1 MDRPNNASCLRRQNS
16 LPAKLKRR
24 SSMLRTRLPGMKSNP
39 YVGSFRHSPPT
50 SVRSIDLADVD
61 VQQNYDY
68 SALNIGG
75 LRPVPMKSSPYV
87 GWFRHSPPSNI
98 HFHKVDRQHRLL
110 LERCHQLAMILET
123 LPPCNNSSNKTGS
136 PKLSEIINGRLLG
149 GGKEGQYPHKTSSLD
164 HTHLLSSIKSAL
176 EESSTESSS
185 ATIKILARLGS
196 WFLFPLAYDAE
207 SCGYKHHHVCDN
219 DKILSL
225 FPPKNTNNNTTR
237 NDDDSDYD
245 DSDEDNSTDDSDE
258 DDDDDT
264 DGSCSVLSDYDRCI
278 PTQVPT
284 TPPQLLAA
292 KHSQPLD
299 ISVSDIAQAYYTHQ
313 ITEELGFVD
322 DGNQRLDYVITQM
335 DIARMAR
342 NASRHLDVDSILNL
356 PTVTYHD
363 AVKKNNNQRAP
374 SGPTLEEESRDEA
387 WSWMMV
393 QEGTK
398 STDRPSS
405 SDHDS
410 SNSTSSTSRQAEE
423 DQADVCVICLEHF
436 MDGDRL
442 RVLPCDHSFHVG
454 CIDRWLSGSHSHE
467 ACFTSGCPTCKKRP
481 NYLESSSSDGSV
493 PSWAFARLGDALA
506 NQASSSSTP

>member
-1 MDRPNNASCLRRQNS
+1 
-16 LPAKLKRR
+16 
-24 SSMLRTRLPGMKSNP
+24 MLRTRLPGMKSNP

-50 SVRSIDLADVD
+50 SVRSMDLADV
-61 VQQNYDY
+61 QQNH
-68 SALNIGG
+68 SALGG

-87 GWFRHSPPSNI
+87 GWFRHAPPSKI
-98 HFHKVDRQHRLL
+98 HFHKVDRQHMDL
-110 LERCHQLAMILET
+110 LERCHQLAIILEN
-123 LPPCNNSSNKTGS
+123 LPPCHNSKMCS

-149 GGKEGQYPHKTSSLD
+149 GGKEGQYSQNNKD
-164 HTHLLSSIKSAL
+164 HTRLLSSIKSAL

-207 SCGYKHHHVCDN
+207 SCGYKHHQVCDN

-225 FPPKNTNNNTTR
+225 FPPKNTNTNRSTQEDSDH
-237 NDDDSDYD
+237 DDDSDD
-245 DSDEDNSTDDSDE
+245 EDSDSDEDE
-258 DDDDDT
+258 DDT

-284 TPPQLLAA
+284 TPPHIP
-292 KHSQPLD
+292 KEPMD

-313 ITEELGFVD
+313 ITEELGFD
-322 DGNQRLDYVITQM
+322 DGNHRLDYVITQM

-356 PTVTYHD
+356 PTVTYHA
-363 AVKKNNNQRAP
+363 AVKNQNHQASA
-374 SGPTLEEESRDEA
+374 SGSLEESRDEA

-393 QEGTK
+393 QEGK
-398 STDRPSS
+398 STDHP
-405 SDHDS
+405 SDH
-410 SNSTSSTSRQAEE
+410 STSKQPE

-506 NQASSSSTP
+506 KQASSSSTIMND